1 MQKIDV
7 NERRWLNGIMT
18 INGVEY
24 CRESDAFRK
33 APRVKKNARTQHLIR
48 GLRNLQG
55 RLRRRK
61 HRVSVSYYVLDDRTV
76 AFRAKD
82 KSGLWI
88 NFEVA
93 SYDRDLG
100 FHDFYYLFT
109 RCPNSSRYGL
119 LDTGANAREVL
130 FQAVLATL
138 DEVSVV
144 QRHEQKLKQR
154 SINPKQERM

>member
-7 NERRWLNGIMT
+7 NEQRWLNGIMT
-18 INGVEY
+18 INGVDY

-33 APRVKKNARTQHLIR
+33 APRVEKNTDTLDLVRE
-48 GLRNLQG
+48 LRNLKD

-61 HRVSVSYYVLDDRTV
+61 HAVSVSYYVLDDKTV

-82 KSGLWI
+82 KSGVWV
-88 NFEVA
+88 NYEF
-93 SYDRDLG
+93 SRYLG
-100 FHDFYYLFT
+100 GSHSQYYYYLFT

-138 DEVSVV
+138 NEVSAVE
-144 QRHEQKLKQR
+144 RHKQKLR
-154 SINPKQERM
+154 LRINPN

>member
-33 APRVKKNARTQHLIR
+33 APRVEKNARTQYLVR
-48 GLRNLQG
+48 ELRNLQG

-61 HRVSVSYYVLDDRTV
+61 HSVSVSYYVLDDRTV

-82 KSGLWI
+82 KSGVWI

-93 SYDRDLG
+93 SYDGDLG
-100 FHDFYYLFT
+100 LHDFYYLFT
-109 RCPNSSRYGL
+109 RCPNSDRYGL
-119 LDTGANAREVL
+119 LDTGANARDVL
-130 FQAVLATL
+130 FQAVLVTL
-138 DEVSVV
+138 DGVSAVE
-144 QRHEQKLKQR
+144 RHKQKLR
-154 SINPKQERM
+154 LRINPKQERM